1 MRPIILNCY
10 YFWHCVVLESYCGL
24 IKPDFYYFD
33 RSQIY
38 ICCVQAIIFIGS
50 AIKNTSNSSKIL
62 KYISVFKYMDYETQ
76 FGFHSNTYDNNYIY
90 KFIDLKYSQRGIL
103 LHLVIYYSS
112 NLVHT
117 SKSCFNIFLKIRC

>member
-24 IKPDFYYFD
+24 IKSDIYYFD

-76 FGFHSNTYDNNYIY
+76 FGFHSNIYDNNYIY
-90 KFIDLKYSQRGIL
+90 KFIDFKIQSKRYFTASGHLLFFKPSSYFQIL
-103 LHLVIYYSS
+103 FQY
-112 NLVHT
+112 
-117 SKSCFNIFLKIRC
+117 FP